1 MSCRHAL
8 VGGHLLRGIS
18 AQLNEIR
25 RVLVFTLL
33 GCAVAGK
40 QQTLVAPAKPCT
52 MLIIDAE
59 LQTLVAPGCACIPA
73 TLWHQRVIR
82 HQLASESSNAS
93 QPVAPASQPAS
104 QPASH
109 ATAGHVLDV
118 EAQPLRRRPAL
129 VQRALASKGLQG
141 SRAVEQCSPHQAS
154 KRALVQRAIATTAL
168 AWRGRRRL
176 SRF

>member
-8 VGGHLLRGIS
+8 VGGNLLRGIS

-59 LQTLVAPGCACIPA
+59 LQTLVAPVA
-73 TLWHQRVIR
+73 
-82 HQLASESSNAS
+82 LASQQPCGTTSESSTTTSAVRRRVIQRQPAS
-93 QPVAPASQPAS
+93 QPVAS

-118 EAQPLRRRPAL
+118 EAQPLRRPGDVL
-129 VQRALASKGLQG
+129 VQRALLSQVY
-141 SRAVEQCSPHQAS
+141 RAVEQ
-154 KRALVQRAIATTAL
+154 
-168 AWRGRRRL
+168 
-176 SRF
+176 

>member
-8 VGGHLLRGIS
+8 VGGNLLRGIS

-59 LQTLVAPGCACIPA
+59 LQTLVAPVA
-73 TLWHQRVIR
+73 
-82 HQLASESSNAS
+82 LASQQPCGTTSESSTTSSPASHPTPAS
-93 QPVAPASQPAS
+93 QSRNASQPAS

-118 EAQPLRRRPAL
+118 EAVVPLRRPVL
-129 VQRALASKGLQG
+129 VQRALASKVY
-141 SRAVEQCSPHQAS
+141 RAVEQ
-154 KRALVQRAIATTAL
+154 
-168 AWRGRRRL
+168 
-176 SRF
+176 

>member
-8 VGGHLLRGIS
+8 VGGNLLRGIS

-59 LQTLVAPGCACIPA
+59 LQTLVAPFCACIPA
-73 TLWHQRVIR
+73 TLWHQRVIH

-93 QPVAPASQPAS
+93 QPVAQRQPAR
-104 QPASH
+104 QPVTQQLGMYLMWKPWCLCVGGLPWSSE
-109 ATAGHVLDV
+109 LW
-118 EAQPLRRRPAL
+118 PP
-129 VQRALASKGLQG
+129 SKVY
-141 SRAVEQCSPHQAS
+141 RAVEQSSSVAHTE
-154 KRALVQRAIATTAL
+154 RALVQRAIATTAL